1 MPPEAAFESDS
12 DLQYDAE
19 AETDVEFE
27 SQAQEIDLPAA
38 TVSENGILPTPDDY
52 ESVGSPCE
60 IHIDNND
67 SNTHY
72 EIDLDDI
79 TAMLGDDDDDQEA
92 VGSGHSAPDSQV
104 DNRPAENIG
113 IKFFP
118 IVPTA
123 NPGNLFRGREATTR
137 RHANSE
143 DP

>member
-1 MPPEAAFESDS
+1 MPPEAAFESDF

-52 ESVGSPCE
+52 ESVDSPCE

-72 EIDLDDI
+72 EVDLDDI
-79 TAMLGDDDDDQEA
+79 TAMPGDDDDD
-92 VGSGHSAPDSQV
+92 D
-104 DNRPAENIG
+104 D
-113 IKFFP
+113 
-118 IVPTA
+118 
-123 NPGNLFRGREATTR
+123 
-137 RHANSE
+137 
-143 DP
+143 